1 MIIDEVREYVCY
13 DDNGIMAEIKCD
25 NYVIVI
31 EIAESFFSFYL
42 DKAYH
47 DFEAIG
53 SKSIE
58 TELIQFIRGIGCH
71 SSDRKLFKK
80 AFIEIFYNHAYHHAY
95 QKLERDEEEYD
106 EEEYDEGE
114 INDADRENKQNV
126 FDEKKFE
133 EDLDK
138 CLRLLSEKIDEAFD
152 KLKAIESFEDE
163 ICALENRIGSLEKE
177 ISALQE
183 RIESLEDRD
192 IDRYIHR

>member
-13 DDNGIMAEIKCD
+13 EDMGIMAEIKCD
-25 NYVIVI
+25 NYAIVI
-31 EIAESFFSFYL
+31 EIAEGFFSLYL

-47 DFEAIG
+47 DFEG
-53 SKSIE
+53 SGSIE

-95 QKLERDEEEYD
+95 QKLKRDEEEYD

-152 KLKAIESFEDE
+152 KLKAIESLEDE

-177 ISALQE
+177 IRALQE
-183 RIESLEDRD
+183 RINSLEDRD